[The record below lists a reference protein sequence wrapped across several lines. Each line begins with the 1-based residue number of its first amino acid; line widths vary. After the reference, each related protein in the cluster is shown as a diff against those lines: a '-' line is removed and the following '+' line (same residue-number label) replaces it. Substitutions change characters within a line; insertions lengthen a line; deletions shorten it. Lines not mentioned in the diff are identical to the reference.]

1 MSDDNPRQEA
11 ATSRD
16 LSRHAATSGDSDY
29 SLSIEE
35 ALALYEAAGIPR
47 TMRSVQRYCA
57 KGDLD
62 AHRIE
67 TPFGEKF
74 LITRASVER
83 HIGYIN
89 EVRPVATSRDL
100 SRHAA
105 TAVAQEIRDEIVGE
119 VAATS
124 DDRPRQAATDGK
136 LSHPV
141 APQSEPVSR
150 PVAAEIFDHP
160 YVKRLEAEVD
170 HLHDKLDKQVRR
182 TEEVMIDAN
191 KRLIELHQA
200 NAIAS
205 SETLAKYMLQLRA
218 GGATAPNPE
227 EAAAAEG

>member
-1 MSDDNPRQEA
+1 MSDDEQRQEA

-16 LSRHAATSGDSDY
+16 LARHAATSGDSDY

-35 ALALYEAAGIPR
+35 AIALYEAAGISR

-57 KGDLD
+57 KGDLT
-62 AHRIE
+62 AHRVE

-74 LITRASVER
+74 LITPASVER
-83 HIGYIN
+83 HIAYIK
-89 EVRPVATSRDL
+89 EVRPVATSRDS

-105 TAVAQEIRDEIVGE
+105 TTVAQENTQEIGVE
-119 VAATS
+119 QPPTS
-124 DDRPRQAATDGK
+124 DDRPRQATTDEP
-136 LSHPV
+136 LPHPV
-141 APQSEPVSR
+141 APQPEPLSR

-160 YVKRLEAEVD
+160 YVKRLEGEVD
-170 HLHDKLDKQVRR
+170 RLNEKYEKQVRR

-191 KRLIELHQA
+191 KRLIELQQA

-218 GGATAPNPE
+218 GAAPS
-227 EAAAAEG
+227 AELDELTDTGG